1 MGAGELAMMRCG
13 QDVMLWSYSK
23 TSPNYSL
30 FSAWTGAGASSL
42 FISAWT
48 GAGAGAAAAAAPC
61 CMAYAL
67 LTTSASLSLYSRAS
81 WHVAH
86 AEQHVYALANERSA

>member
-1 MGAGELAMMRCG
+1 MMRCG

-30 FSAWTGAGASSL
+30 FSAWTGAGA
-42 FISAWT
+42 
-48 GAGAGAAAAAAPC
+48 GAAAAAAAPC